1 MKLLILIPCYNTHQY
16 LSILLSKLVSQTC
29 DDILIVDDGS
39 SPPINKEKIKRN
51 NLFLIRNNINKGK
64 GHALKEGF
72 KFALE
77 NSYTHIITL
86 DGDMQHDPLEINK
99 FLNHN
104 KNIEFLLGYR
114 KFSKPMPLS
123 RIISNTITSKIISI
137 LKNKKINDSQCGYRR
152 YKVNSIKDFI
162 FYEDGYV
169 FESEILLKCINK
181 NTSIENVKI
190 KAIYDDSPSHINK
203 ITDTI
208 KFIKLIMRYIIA

>member
-1 MKLLILIPCYNTHQY
+1 MKLLILIPCYNTHKY
-16 LSILLSKLVSQTC
+16 LTVLLSNLLTQTS

-39 SPPINKEKIKRN
+39 SPPISKNKFNKN
-51 NLFLIRNNINKGK
+51 NLFLIRNEINKGK
-64 GHALKEGF
+64 GYTLKKGF

-77 NSYTHIITL
+77 NNYTHVITL

-99 FLNHN
+99 FSKHD
-104 KNIEFLLGYR
+104 KDIEFLLGYR

-162 FYEDGYV
+162 LFEDGYV
-169 FESEILLKCINK
+169 FESEILLKCIKK

>member
-1 MKLLILIPCYNTHQY
+1 MKLLILIPCYNTHKY
-16 LSILLSKLVSQTC
+16 LSTLLSNLFTQTS

-39 SPPINKEKIKRN
+39 SPPINKEKFNNN

-64 GHALKEGF
+64 GYALKKGF
-72 KFALE
+72 KYAL
-77 NSYTHIITL
+77 NNNYTHIITI

-99 FLNHN
+99 FSKHN
-104 KNIEFLLGYR
+104 KETEFLLGYR
-114 KFSKPMPLS
+114 KFGKPMPLS

-137 LKNKKINDSQCGYRR
+137 LKNKRINDSQCGYRR
-152 YKVNSIKDFI
+152 YKVDAIKDFI